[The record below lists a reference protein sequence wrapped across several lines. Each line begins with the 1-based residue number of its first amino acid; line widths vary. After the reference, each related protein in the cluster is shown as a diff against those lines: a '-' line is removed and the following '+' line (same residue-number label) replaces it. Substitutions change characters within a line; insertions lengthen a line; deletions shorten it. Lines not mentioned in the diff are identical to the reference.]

1 MKIKGIIILL
11 FSVVASAQAQY
22 FTHTI
27 NANIRTLR
35 VRTLQ
40 ETLEPTGM
48 VERPYLV
55 LPENRILDGSKEDN
69 TLEISFDELSH
80 DVHQYSY
87 RVVHCNMDWRESDL
101 SSYEYIKG
109 FTTAD
114 VVDYEHSINTQQAY
128 THYRLEFPN
137 ADMQL
142 KTSGNYVLQIYED
155 GDQTNVVAQVCFCV
169 VEPTVGIIAN
179 VRGNT
184 DKEFNGRYQQVDIDV
199 HTHDIDI
206 RNPQDIKLVVR
217 QNNRWDNQA
226 IMTKPTF
233 VEPSRLRY
241 INQTALIFEGGNEFR
256 HFDSYSVYYAGN
268 HVDVMR
274 YAQGEYHALLDI
286 DELRGTMG
294 KGAGREGTPYLTE
307 PDANGQ
313 WLINCEKTDY
323 PDTEAE
329 YVWVH
334 FMLPVQQPIMDGH
347 VFVGGDLFNNQYA
360 AGNRMDYNA
369 EEKCYYLYAY
379 LKQGGYDYMY
389 YVLRADGVTTLPIEG
404 SHWQTRN
411 EYTIYVYYRP
421 FGGRYDQLVG
431 YQVLY

>member
-1 MKIKGIIILL
+1 MKKIYTIIALL
-11 FSVVASAQAQY
+11 FIGIGIHAQY
-22 FTHTI
+22 CTRTI
-27 NANIRTLR
+27 DLNIRTLR
-35 VRTLQ
+35 VRTLK
-40 ETLEPTGM
+40 EALEPTGM
-48 VERPYLV
+48 VERPFLV
-55 LPENRILDGSKEDN
+55 LPENGIIDGSEEDN

-87 RVVHCNMDWRESDL
+87 RVQHCNMDWTASDI
-101 SSYEYIKG
+101 SSYEYING

-114 VVDYEHSINTQQAY
+114 IIDYEHSINTQRAY
-128 THYRLEFPN
+128 THYWLEFPN

-155 GDQTNVVAQVCFCV
+155 GDQANVVAQVCFSV
-169 VEPTVGIIAN
+169 VQPTVGITAN
-179 VRGNT
+179 IRGNT
-184 DKEFNGRYQQVDIDV
+184 DKEFNGRYQQVDIDIN
-199 HTHDIDI
+199 TNDIDI
-206 RNPQDIKLVVR
+206 RNPQDIKVLVR
-217 QNNRWDNQA
+217 QNNRWDNQV
-226 IMTKPTF
+226 IITKPTF

-274 YAQGEYHALLDI
+274 YTQGEYHALLDI
-286 DELRGTMG
+286 DEVRGTMS
-294 KGAGREGTPYLTE
+294 KGATREGTPYLTE
-307 PDANGQ
+307 LDANGQ

-334 FMLPVQQPIMDGH
+334 FILPVQQPIMNGH

-389 YVLRADGVTTLPIEG
+389 YVLRTDGVTMLPLEG
-404 SHWQTRN
+404 SHWQTIN
-411 EYTIYVYYRP
+411 EYTIFVYYRP

-431 YQVLY
+431 YQVL